1 MEINELIKYWKKKK
15 EKVDDRLD
23 FIDKWYGVV
32 PINVSEMDVKN
43 TRKEADAINTTLEI
57 LERIKKCQLILT

>member
-57 LERIKKCQLILT
+57 LERIKENAN

>member
-32 PINVSEMDVKN
+32 LINVSEMDVKN

-57 LERIKKCQLILT
+57 LERIKENAN

>member
-1 MEINELIKYWKKKK
+1 MEINELIKYLKKKK

-32 PINVSEMDVKN
+32 LINVSEMDVKN

-57 LERIKKCQLILT
+57 LERIKENAN

>member
-1 MEINELIKYWKKKK
+1 MKMEINELIKYWKKKK

-57 LERIKKCQLILT
+57 LERIKENAN